1 MGLFLYTAVEMAR
14 STWVLP
20 AKTGMEWAS
29 MGLRWS
35 PGSMAFGAAEL
46 AALFDVGARLAR
58 RYEKPEWRNEQW
70 GHAIEL
76 ELLWS
81 TPFGRLIR
89 FASPDRESRPKLLIA
104 APLSGHYPTLLRE
117 TVKELSKTNDVYLTE
132 WVNARDVPLSQGDFS
147 LDDYVDFL
155 RESLRVL
162 HRRDDRPCHAMSVCQ
177 PTVPMLAAASLL
189 AQDKELAAP
198 SSLIMIGGPI
208 DARKSPTATNSFA
221 QKHSMDWFQEKLISV
236 VPLPYAGA
244 GRRVY
249 PGFLQ
254 HMGFVAMNP
263 SRHAQAHQRF
273 FESLVKGDEAGADK
287 HREFYDEYNAV
298 MDLPAPYYLQT
309 IQKIFKDFDLPQGRM
324 QVCGRL
330 VDPSAIASSL
340 MTIEGELD
348 DISGSGQTH
357 SAQEL
362 CSSVAQ
368 NRREMFTAPGVGHYG
383 VFSGSS
389 FREVVAPRIN
399 AFIEKNAKRKT
410 SSR

>member
-1 MGLFLYTAVEMAR
+1 MGLFLYKAVEMAKAA
-14 STWVLP
+14 WILP
-20 AKTGMEWAS
+20 AKTGMELAS
-29 MGLRWS
+29 WGLRWN
-35 PGSMAFGAAEL
+35 PAAMAFGGAEAA
-46 AALFDVGARLAR
+46 AFFDVGARLGKS
-58 RYEKPEWRNEQW
+58 YGKPEWRNEQW
-70 GHAIEL
+70 GHSIAIEV
-76 ELLWS
+76 LWG

-89 FASPDRESRPKLLIA
+89 FASPDGETRPKLLIA

-132 WVNARDVPLSQGDFS
+132 WINARDVPLSMGDFS

-155 RESLRVL
+155 RNSLRFL
-162 HRRDDRPCHAMSVCQ
+162 AERDVRPCHAMSVCQ

-189 AQDKELAAP
+189 AQDREPAAP
-198 SSLIMIGGPI
+198 ASLIMIGGPI
-208 DARKSPTATNSFA
+208 DARKSPTATNNFA
-221 QKHSMDWFQEKLISV
+221 QKHGLDWFEEKLISI

-254 HMGFVAMNP
+254 HMGFVSMNP
-263 SRHAQAHQRF
+263 SRHAQAHQSF
-273 FESLVKGDEAGADK
+273 FESLVKGDKAGAEK

-309 IQKIFKDFDLPQGRM
+309 IQKIFKDFDLPQGRLS
-324 QVCGRL
+324 VCGRL
-330 VDPSAIASSL
+330 VDPRAIESSL

-357 SAQEL
+357 SAQDL
-362 CSSVAQ
+362 CSSVDSA
-368 NRREMFTAPGVGHYG
+368 RREVFTAPGVGHYG

-389 FREVVAPRIN
+389 FREAIAPRIN
-399 AFIEKNAKRKT
+399 AFIVKNYKKT
-410 SSR
+410 K